1 WVAESSRHLFL
12 RALIRGQLC
21 QPTYY
26 MQSFSTA
33 YSRPAVCGRPAS
45 QHLLHRS
52 RSVRLSPVSEAL
64 CGECL
69 GYLPQRLAL
78 SVQLA
83 HQCDDFRNLLSV
95 GWLSRPTNSGPTSR
109 CNPRSSIYRIS
120 YANPLRLADLSRRR
134 ALLNQS
140 LHVAPHEHLV
150 PWFAFGQ
157 DVDRL
162 LRHSEVLVIA
172 RKIFVSV

>member
-1 WVAESSRHLFL
+1 MAWVAESSRHLFL

-52 RSVRLSPVSEAL
+52 RSVRLSPVSEMAL

-83 HQCDDFRNLLSV
+83 HQCDDFGHLHGV
-95 GWLSRPTNSGPTSR
+95 GEATAATATCRDLALAR
-109 CNPRSSIYRIS
+109 RSQLGDQ
-120 YANPLRLADLSRRR
+120 A
-134 ALLNQS
+134 
-140 LHVAPHEHLV
+140 
-150 PWFAFGQ
+150 
-157 DVDRL
+157 RL
-162 LRHSEVLVIA
+162 LKL
-172 RKIFVSV
+172 

>member
-1 WVAESSRHLFL
+1 MTSAHPRPPVSQGKASYAISTHRREGDRDAT
-12 RALIRGQLC
+12 RAY
-21 QPTYY
+21 P
-26 MQSFSTA
+26 
-33 YSRPAVCGRPAS
+33 PPK
-45 QHLLHRS
+45 HLLHRS
-52 RSVRLSPVSEAL
+52 RSVGPAAASEVAL

-69 GYLPQRLAL
+69 GYLPQRLPL

-83 HQCDDFRNLLSV
+83 HQRDDFRNLLSV

-120 YANPLRLADLSRRR
+120 YAKPLRLADLNRRPAR
-134 ALLNQS
+134 LNQS

>member
-1 WVAESSRHLFL
+1 MAWVAESSRHLFL

-33 YSRPAVCGRPAS
+33 YSRPAVCGRPAA

-52 RSVRLSPVSEAL
+52 RSVGPAAASEVAL

-69 GYLPQRLAL
+69 GYLPQRLPL

-83 HQCDDFRNLLSV
+83 HQRDDFRNLLSV
-95 GWLSRPTNSGPTSR
+95 CGTGTALAP
-109 CNPRSSIYRIS
+109 
-120 YANPLRLADLSRRR
+120 RLALDAGKPLEM
-134 ALLNQS
+134 LLG
-140 LHVAPHEHLV
+140 A
-150 PWFAFGQ
+150 
-157 DVDRL
+157 
-162 LRHSEVLVIA
+162 
-172 RKIFVSV
+172 